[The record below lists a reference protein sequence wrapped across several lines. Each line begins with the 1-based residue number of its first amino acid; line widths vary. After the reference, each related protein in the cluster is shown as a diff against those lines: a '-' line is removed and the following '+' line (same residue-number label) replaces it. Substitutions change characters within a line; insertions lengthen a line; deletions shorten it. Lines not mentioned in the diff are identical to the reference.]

1 MICQLA
7 EATSVVDTTIGA
19 TFAIA
24 NVHLPARPSNILG
37 RLHTMS
43 RTIAKIAG
51 YDAPRRS
58 SPLDGLLMVCG
69 DFNCDETSVT
79 ARLLQTG
86 HSPYGNVKDRNY
98 KANVSKAVA
107 SQMRHGYRFQ
117 NVYTPDVRTSYAP
130 VTVSLTGRG
139 PGCMD
144 QLFYAQ
150 LDKAPKIQRQITPP
164 KSSENK
170 IRQVSG
176 KRKSRRDKAV
186 RLRRRES
193 SWIKNSNLPATRMQ
207 VDAVL
212 ATIHGPD
219 DTERLEIIHNGL
231 PNVEEGFPSDH
242 IPIGALFVANPDY
255 DKEEDDD
262 DDEDD
267 DELSATTLDVTERP
281 LNNGVSSQRR
291 PMFSAVSVRRRH
303 NAVLRCVAEWLVQ
316 RGATDVLRDQPL
328 YKNKF
333 AQGVAQLTKKSRA
346 PDLVCVLGNS
356 NLVIVEVTVSANPD
370 AVRQQKMEKYSDL
383 AELLSESPAVQEAGL
398 LVRMPFVILLDDMA
412 RIPEET
418 KNDLVA
424 LAMLSGSTNSITE
437 EEGRADAQRFCNQLQ
452 AMLTDA

>member
-7 EATSVVDTTIGA
+7 EATSVDTIGA

-43 RTIAKIAG
+43 NTIAKIAG

-79 ARLLQTG
+79 ARLLRTG

-98 KANVSKAVA
+98 KANVSKAAA

-117 NVYTPDVRTSYAP
+117 NIYTPEVRTNYAP

-150 LDKAPKIQRQITPP
+150 LDKAPKIQRNNITPP
-164 KSSENK
+164 PKSESK

-193 SWIKNSNLPATRMQ
+193 SWTKNSNLPATRMQ
-207 VDAVL
+207 VGAVL

-255 DKEEDDD
+255 DKEEDDED
-262 DDEDD
+262 DDEV
-267 DELSATTLDVTERP
+267 ELSATTLDADERP
-281 LNNGVSSQRR
+281 PNNGVSSQRR
-291 PMFSAVSVRRRH
+291 QFSSAVSVRRRH
-303 NAVLRCVAEWLVQ
+303 NAVLRCVADWLVQ

-346 PDLVCVLGNS
+346 PDLICVLGNN

-370 AVRQQKMEKYSDL
+370 AVRQQKLEKYSDL

-398 LVRMPFVILLDDMA
+398 LVRGPFVILLNDMG

-437 EEGRADAQRFCNQLQ
+437 EEGRADAQRFCNRLQ